1 MKTPVRKFA
10 LRPEQQPDRRS
21 HRGAVPNIGA
31 GRSLCLSPK
40 SLLLILLPRL
50 FDRISCL
57 FGCDFSSGDIC
68 AGIVKHPTGVG
79 SKQLIDRYRDPLRIL
94 NLLRDR
100 LLERVFDHVGCPFHH
115 WYKQSLLSELVLHLF
130 SQPDLHE
137 IDGFLGRFFCYQP
150 TVQTRKDVVCMTFP
164 TCDFWK
170 EKPP

>member
-1 MKTPVRKFA
+1 MKTPVRTYD
-10 LRPEQQPDRRS
+10 LRPEQQPDRHS
-21 HRGAVPNIGA
+21 HRGGCPKYWSRTLA
-31 GRSLCLSPK
+31 LSQSE

-57 FGCDFSSGDIC
+57 FGCHFSSGDIC
-68 AGIVKHPTGVG
+68 ASIVKHTTGVG
-79 SKQLIDRYRDPLRIL
+79 SQKLIDRYRDPLRIL
-94 NLLRDR
+94 DLLRDR

-115 WYKQSLLSELVLHLF
+115 RDKQALLSELVLHLF

-164 TCDFWK
+164 TFDFRK